1 MKWIV
6 YLTILLLLFTV
17 SCEFEY
23 PAYINGQGVPKQV
36 IKEWRRRWIMI
47 ALFHEDDQK
56 FVDILVEQDSNC
68 VKEYL
73 EDPEGYLRDLR
84 R

>member
-1 MKWIV
+1 MKWMV
-6 YLTILLLLFTV
+6 CVVALLAFFAV
-17 SCEFEY
+17 SCVEEY

-36 IKEWRRRWIMI
+36 IKEWRRRRIMI
-47 ALFHEDDQK
+47 ALFHEDDQE

-68 VKEYL
+68 IEDYL
-73 EDPEGYLRDLR
+73 KDPEGYVRNLR